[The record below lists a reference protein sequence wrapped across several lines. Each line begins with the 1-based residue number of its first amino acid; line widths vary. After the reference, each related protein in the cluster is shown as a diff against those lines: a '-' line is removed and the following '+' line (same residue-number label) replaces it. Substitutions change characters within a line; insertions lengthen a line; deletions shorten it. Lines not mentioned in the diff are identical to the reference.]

1 MPRCSMDADIFSEFF
16 VRGRKF
22 MSKIADYFVVQRYI
36 GRRFLM
42 LMLGGMFVFIPVSL
56 AFGKGLLSPRALA
69 SIMIAYA
76 ACFAVAVFVILRN
89 ARARLQA
96 SPEKYSGIPDDAM
109 RRKFRKRIRNMKL
122 GIAFFALVLVYG
134 LWETRDAQ
142 WPPRLIGATV
152 NLLYQ
157 TMMIQSIRRMQK
169 QLKQEA
175 GDQRQ

>member
-1 MPRCSMDADIFSEFF
+1 
-16 VRGRKF
+16 
-22 MSKIADYFVVQRYI
+22 MSKIADYFVAQRYV
-36 GRRFLM
+36 GRRSLM
-42 LMLGGMFVFIPVSL
+42 LMLGGMFVLIPAIL
-56 AFGKGLLSPRALA
+56 AFGKGLLSPRAFA
-69 SIMIAYA
+69 TMMIAYA
-76 ACFAVAVFVILRN
+76 ACIAVAVFVILRN

-96 SPEKYSGIPDDAM
+96 SLEKFSGIPDDAM

-134 LWETRDAQ
+134 LWETRDTPL
-142 WPPRLIGATV
+142 PPRLIGATV

-157 TMMIQSIRRMQK
+157 TVMIQSIRRMQK